1 MNMKIPVAD
10 KIKLRM
16 ILVKFLKEKS
26 TNAAEQLRSKL
37 RNQNAEALGFG
48 IFYNHLTPNRSL
60 EGYNYFY
67 KNPVKKL
74 AKYYEDM
81 KKEDES
87 FILMQDKVLKGS
99 KNLITEQDDEYKMK

>member
-1 MNMKIPVAD
+1 MK
-10 KIKLRM
+10 
-16 ILVKFLKEKS
+16 LVKFLKEKS
-26 TNAAEQLRSKL
+26 TNATEQLRAKL
-37 RNQNAEALGFG
+37 RNQNEEALGFG

-74 AKYYEDM
+74 AKYYENV
-81 KKEDES
+81 KREDES

-99 KNLITEQDDEYKMK
+99 KNLITEHEDEYRMK